1 MPSSC
6 THHRLVV
13 AYHRSVAPRITRVEF
28 SPPPRPKPL
37 GFYDPMP
44 VVTAEFSDGSRKR
57 LFSFYPDEIGFENE
71 GGELIGLTEAEAHE
85 LRHKKDV
92 AYLRAP

>member
-1 MPSSC
+1 
-6 THHRLVV
+6 
-13 AYHRSVAPRITRVEF
+13 
-28 SPPPRPKPL
+28 
-37 GFYDPMP
+37 MP
-44 VVTAEFSDGSRKR
+44 VVTAEFSDGTRKT
-57 LFSFYPDEIGFENE
+57 LFTFYPDEIGFENE

>member
-1 MPSSC
+1 VIAP
-6 THHRLVV
+6 
-13 AYHRSVAPRITRVEF
+13 YHRPVAPRIVRIEF

-44 VVTAEFSDGSRKR
+44 VVTAEFDDGTRKR

-71 GGELIGLTEAEAHE
+71 GAELIGLTEAEAHE

>member
-1 MPSSC
+1 
-6 THHRLVV
+6 
-13 AYHRSVAPRITRVEF
+13 
-28 SPPPRPKPL
+28 
-37 GFYDPMP
+37 MP
-44 VVTAEFSDGSRKR
+44 VVTAEFDDGTRKR

-85 LRHKKDV
+85 MRHKKDV

>member
-1 MPSSC
+1 
-6 THHRLVV
+6 
-13 AYHRSVAPRITRVEF
+13 VAPRITRVEF

-44 VVTAEFSDGSRKR
+44 VVTAEFNDGTRKR

-71 GGELIGLTEAEAHE
+71 GAELIGLTEAEAHA
-85 LRHKKDV
+85 LRQKKDV
-92 AYLRAP
+92 DYLRSP